1 MKKSKRKDQQS
12 FKQTEYRDYKRVRIL
27 KKPKGNLR
35 KPKRNQLKGNESPTQ
50 EKLLFKIEL
59 QLTSMAIAYT

>member
-27 KKPKGNLR
+27 KKPIGNLR